1 MDENSE
7 IETRLVDR
15 VSVDKGNKVIVIRL
29 SERLYTIEPLEV
41 IEQTPKRMKS
51 NLVHQVWQPSADD
64 KVGDLFDMPR
74 RFKPRNHGKEIEKPS
89 TSFRIN

>member
-51 NLVHQVWQPSADD
+51 NLVH
-64 KVGDLFDMPR
+64 
-74 RFKPRNHGKEIEKPS
+74 
-89 TSFRIN
+89 